1 MWYTCMLEMC
11 INMWQW
17 YFVRQTCTYRYC
29 DSSRGGSFS
38 NVLCQPIQVLS
49 NRLNNNKWHTSNKWL
64 CAFEYYKIENAMF
77 TFLPSFLKVRPWNI
91 CALTKQGTPFSN
103 GSLID
108 PNLLSQF
115 VFHPLISHYIIKPLF
130 KQNA

>member
-49 NRLNNNKWHTSNKWL
+49 NRLNNNKWHTSYKWL
-64 CAFEYYKIENAMF
+64 CGIWVLQKWKCNVYIFTIILKSSPLKYLRTYKAGD
-77 TFLPSFLKVRPWNI
+77 SFFKWE
-91 CALTKQGTPFSN
+91 S
-103 GSLID
+103 D